1 MTTDIAI
8 ELHHIVVALHWLQ
21 FELSALCIILAFGSV
36 VRR

>member
-8 ELHHIVVALHWLQ
+8 ELHRIVVALNWLQ
-21 FELSALCIILAFGSV
+21 FELSALCIILAFGR